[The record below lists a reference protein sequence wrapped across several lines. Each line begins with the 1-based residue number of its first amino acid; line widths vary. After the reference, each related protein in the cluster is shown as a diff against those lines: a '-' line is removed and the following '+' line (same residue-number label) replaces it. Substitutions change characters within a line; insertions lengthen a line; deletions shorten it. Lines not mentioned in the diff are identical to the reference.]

1 MGNGRIRLLG
11 VGGAVRAGS
20 TTERVLEACLRGA
33 AARGCETQ
41 LLGGDFLGRLP
52 MYDPRAET
60 PTAEQLALV
69 EAVRAADGLILASPG
84 YHGSISGVMKNA
96 LDTLEFTRG
105 DPRPYLQDKA
115 VGTIIVS
122 DGAQAGGAGLV
133 ALRAIIHALRG
144 WPTPL
149 GAALR
154 AQDLLDEAGECRDPR
169 DAWSLATVA
178 DQTAHFAAATAAWRT
193 R

>member
-1 MGNGRIRLLG
+1 MSGIRLLG
-11 VGGAVRAGS
+11 IGGAVRPGS
-20 TTERVLEACLRGA
+20 TTERALAACLRSA
-33 AARGCETQ
+33 QAKGCETR

-52 MYDPRAET
+52 MYDPRADAPT
-60 PTAEQLALV
+60 PEQVELV
-69 EAVRAADGLILASPG
+69 AAVREADGLILASPG

-105 DPRPYLQDKA
+105 DPAPYLQDKA

-122 DGAQAGGAGLV
+122 DGGQAGGAGLI

-144 WPTPL
+144 WPTPF

-154 AQDLLDEAGECRDPR
+154 SQALLDEAGDCRDPR

-178 DQTAHFAAATAAWRT
+178 DQTAQFAAATAAWRT